1 MRFSFSFA
9 LAFLTPSL
17 HLYALLR
24 WHVFVSTVCAC
35 LFTFSSTSSSQ
46 LSLSRPCLLPS
57 LSNVLLLGIAMLLS
71 WRSTPLFLSEI
82 SLVFPCGSV
91 QTPWLISLRL
101 QVWSRVASTVQS
113 HCKEPSLAPC
123 PSIYLFSRL
132 LKWTSLILPLYSLTS
147 SSKPCQWAPLFPKQ
161 RLSSTTEEG
170 EPVWCQHAWSCV
182 EPFHCQ
188 NPQNFDDGTGCGA
201 VDSVCP
207 FLPMMLPSTVTRE
220 ENITHTP
227 DSLTK
232 HPKALKSFLAAL
244 GLCAAIPSV
253 P

>member
-1 MRFSFSFA
+1 MAKPHFDVAVRLSLKTEVKKLLSTPAFFSSVVTLLFNNVFYQRACVTFLLWLTYQYKSFLLIFVSLVRFSFSFA

-132 LKWTSLILPLYSLTS
+132 LKCARN
-147 SSKPCQWAPLFPKQ
+147 KPHIAPL
-161 RLSSTTEEG
+161 
-170 EPVWCQHAWSCV
+170 
-182 EPFHCQ
+182 
-188 NPQNFDDGTGCGA
+188 
-201 VDSVCP
+201 
-207 FLPMMLPSTVTRE
+207 LPH
-220 ENITHTP
+220 I
-227 DSLTK
+227 
-232 HPKALKSFLAAL
+232 
-244 GLCAAIPSV
+244 
-253 P
+253 